1 MANPYNPSL
10 MPRTYFRAPRVPF
23 DFRAVLFAAL
33 GYLVWWAGDAALS
46 GIFDKQSVSSAFLV
60 WLYRLFEGIPY
71 LGGGLRLA
79 LSGVFHMDVGNAMT
93 GGYTFWHELVG
104 GLWFVGVWSFVTLGV
119 ARIVALRIARDEG
132 LSIGETIRFS
142 LKNWT
147 SLLFVP
153 LIIGGLIIFEFLPA
167 PFPVSPPDT
176 PAWYATLAQDPAP
189 GVVFNLPANFERPGY
204 LLYQITHGKPITTGY
219 VTRDDPKTLLPES
232 LATFDAVVMNNI
244 HEPNPF
250 VPEDIGA
257 LSKDEQKAAWER
269 DAVVKMSLLEFVSR
283 GKGIVGIHAATAAL
297 QGWQEY
303 GEMMGGF
310 YGGHMTTEATM
321 KNEEPDHSVNACF
334 EGKPFAIF
342 EEFYIMK
349 APYARE
355 KLRVLLSLDLAKTQ
369 DPKKRK
375 DNDYAISWV
384 KPYGK
389 GRVFYTTMG
398 HMPKTYWNP
407 TFLRHLLAAIQF
419 ATGDLKA
426 PVEPRETK

>member
-153 LIIGGLIIFEFLPA
+153 LIIGGLIALFVGCNALAKRFSPCFVSSELSPVKPRISCKPA
-167 PFPVSPPDT
+167 SGDVVSPWT
-176 PAWYATLAQDPAP
+176 
-189 GVVFNLPANFERPGY
+189 
-204 LLYQITHGKPITTGY
+204 
-219 VTRDDPKTLLPES
+219 
-232 LATFDAVVMNNI
+232 
-244 HEPNPF
+244 
-250 VPEDIGA
+250 
-257 LSKDEQKAAWER
+257 
-269 DAVVKMSLLEFVSR
+269 
-283 GKGIVGIHAATAAL
+283 
-297 QGWQEY
+297 
-303 GEMMGGF
+303 
-310 YGGHMTTEATM
+310 
-321 KNEEPDHSVNACF
+321 
-334 EGKPFAIF
+334 
-342 EEFYIMK
+342 
-349 APYARE
+349 
-355 KLRVLLSLDLAKTQ
+355 
-369 DPKKRK
+369 
-375 DNDYAISWV
+375 AISSRMNSGSNV
-384 KPYGK
+384 
-389 GRVFYTTMG
+389 
-398 HMPKTYWNP
+398 
-407 TFLRHLLAAIQF
+407 
-419 ATGDLKA
+419 
-426 PVEPRETK
+426 PVRCCRSCSD